1 MKCYNI
7 HFLNHPV
14 LSFAQDHS
22 FLQLI
27 KPKIRFCIH
36 NNNKRNLYSL
46 FIRPICSYCFFISL
60 GWNLGERKKFHYS
73 EFIVPVWLTWWA
85 WSPFRPE
92 KMNLKLNNSRT
103 RNQSFFISYH
113 WQISKKK
120 KGISWLEYLGEKVPY
135 KHVAWMLKLLLHLLH
150 FVKIFNW
157 FFCTC
162 SKFIVWM
169 KWVASSSCFF

>member
-46 FIRPICSYCFFISL
+46 FIRPICSYCFFYIFRLKL
-60 GWNLGERKKFHYS
+60 GRKKKVSLQWIHCSGLAYVMS
-73 EFIVPVWLTWWA
+73 LKPIQTREDELKIKQLENKESIVL
-85 WSPFRPE
+85 
-92 KMNLKLNNSRT
+92 
-103 RNQSFFISYH
+103 YH

-120 KGISWLEYLGEKVPY
+120 KGISWLGYLGEKVPY